1 MTSHLALMVLFA
13 FFVSATFAT
22 LMRDSVV
29 EQLRLGARLMG
40 GFVAGGIVLGWL
52 LYALPV

>member
-1 MTSHLALMVLFA
+1 MTSHVGLMVIFA

-22 LMRDSVV
+22 LMRESVV
-29 EQLRLGARLMG
+29 EQLRLGARLMA
-40 GFVAGGIVLGWL
+40 GFVVGGIVLGWL